1 MKKRTKIIVG
11 VTGAAVL
18 LIGGFML
25 FSPKGSNP
33 KEATAEP
40 EINYF
45 NLEGAEQVFING
57 SVTPVRSQEF
67 VKDASLGKLGDLQV
81 ENGALVEEGTLLY
94 QYIDPNSDKEI
105 ADIQGNIQSTQAD
118 RYKAARQ
125 LELELQQLKNG
136 ASQPGEDG
144 EASGGDTAANRESI
158 ALKYDING
166 FDVRLAQME
175 QQLNDVLERQVNKV
189 TAPFKGKIS
198 IPQDKNRDSAIMNL
212 TSEDFYVVGTVNEK
226 DVDKIKVDQQADVQ
240 TISNKKNMKGK
251 ITYISEVPNTT
262 TTSDGGSN
270 GGSSLSNY
278 TVKLSLETTEGIK
291 NGFHV
296 QAAINL
302 DDKKMVIPKAAVQY
316 DKEQAYVLVDD
327 FGTVLKKNITV
338 VTSKEATGD
347 DVEVSNGLE
356 AMDRIIVSSN
366 KKLKD
371 GDVLQ
376 VEEGADQPAEGME

>member
-1 MKKRTKIIVG
+1 MKKRTKVIVG
-11 VTGAAVL
+11 VAGAAVL

-25 FSPKGSNP
+25 LRPKGNDP
-33 KEATAEP
+33 QQATAEP
-40 EINYF
+40 DIEYF

-67 VKDASLGKLGDLQV
+67 VKDTSLGKLGDLQV
-81 ENGALVEEGTLLY
+81 ENGALVEEGALLY

-105 ADIQGNIQSTQAD
+105 ADIEGNIQNTQAD

-125 LELELQQLKNG
+125 MELELQQLKDSAG
-136 ASQPGEDG
+136 KTGEDG
-144 EASGGDTAANRESI
+144 EAIGGDTAANRESI

-166 FDVRLAQME
+166 FDVRLAQMQ

-189 TAPFKGKIS
+189 TAPFKGKVS

-226 DVDKIKVDQQADVQ
+226 DVEKIKVDQQADVQ
-240 TISNKKNMKGK
+240 TISNKKNINGK
-251 ITYISEVPNTT
+251 ITYISEVPNAV
-262 TTSDGGSN
+262 SSEGGGN

-302 DDKKMVIPKAAVQY
+302 DNKKMMIPKEAVQY

-338 VTSKEATGD
+338 VTPKEATGD
-347 DVEVSNGLE
+347 EVEVSSGLE
-356 AMDRIIVSSN
+356 AMDRIIVKSSQ
-366 KKLKD
+366 KLKD

-376 VEEGADQPAEGME
+376 AEEGAEQPAEGME

>member
-1 MKKRTKIIVG
+1 MKNKTKVIVG
-11 VTGAAVL
+11 VAGAAVL
-18 LIGGFML
+18 LIGGFLL
-25 FSPKGSNP
+25 FSPKGKDP
-33 KEATAEP
+33 KTASAEP
-40 EINYF
+40 EIKYF
-45 NLEGAEQVFING
+45 NLDGVEQVFING
-57 SVTPVRSQEF
+57 AVTPVRSQEF
-67 VKDASLGKLGDLQV
+67 VKDSTLGKLGDLQV

-94 QYIDPNSDKEI
+94 QYIDPSSDKEI
-105 ADIQGNIQSTQAD
+105 ATIQGNIQSTQAD

-125 LELELQQLKNG
+125 LELELQQLKDG
-136 ASQPGEDG
+136 TSKPSEEGETT
-144 EASGGDTAANRESI
+144 SGDTAANRESI

-175 QQLNDVLERQVNKV
+175 QQLYDVLERQVNKV

-226 DVDKIKVDQQADVQ
+226 DVEKIKVEQPADVQ

-251 ITYISEVPNTT
+251 ITYISEVPNVASTT
-262 TTSDGGSN
+262 NDSN
-270 GGSSLSNY
+270 AGTNSLSNY

-302 DDKKMVIPKAAVQY
+302 DDKKMMIPKEAVQY
-316 DKEQAYVLVDD
+316 DKDQAYVLVDD
-327 FGTVLKKNITV
+327 FGTILKKNITV
-338 VTSKEATGD
+338 VTPKEATGGE
-347 DVEVSNGLE
+347 VEVSSGLE
-356 AMDRIIVSSN
+356 AMDRIIVSSS

-376 VEEGADQPAEGME
+376 AEEGTN